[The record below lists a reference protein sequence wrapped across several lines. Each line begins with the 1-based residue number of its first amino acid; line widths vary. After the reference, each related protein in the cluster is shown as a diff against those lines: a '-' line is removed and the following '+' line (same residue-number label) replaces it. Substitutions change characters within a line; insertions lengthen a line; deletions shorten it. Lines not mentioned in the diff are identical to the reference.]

1 MLTLQRASAG
11 SGKTYSLARTYLR
24 QLLSFRDDNT
34 GTVRLRTPKEV
45 RGAHSH
51 LLAITFTNRATAEM
65 RKRFID
71 SLALLA
77 HADNPP
83 LDKNGNPVTIDYL
96 ADFRKEFSATDTEI
110 AATARALLSEILNH
124 YSDFQVSTID
134 SFFQQILRS
143 FAYEAELPDS
153 YEVEIDSE
161 RLVNLALDSI
171 FLTARSEPD
180 SDEAFWVDHYTSQ
193 LLGKGNKWNLTQR
206 NGGPRRTL
214 VDFLNMMDS
223 EDFKQQRDAIDKYF
237 KDTPPATLRQ
247 LPGAIDKL
255 RLPYLQTVHQKA
267 VDATH
272 AFMQAAEAAG
282 VANNLS
288 KDQAG
293 RIDKVRAAKPDKYP
307 FSPTTTR
314 YKNPLVKAGY
324 SKLGENEYNRIKA
337 LSDDIADAMDSWK
350 GAGAYFDKVR
360 EAVPVVMLVH
370 LLQKH
375 LAQYRTD
382 NNLVQLSDTNTILR
396 AITADSD
403 VPFIYEKIGTRL
415 DSYMIDEFQDTSRLQ
430 WENMRPLVDESM
442 GRGNDNLIIGD
453 AKQSIYRFRNA
464 DSTLITSGVP
474 AQYAGPRLRT
484 CGDKVNENANWR
496 SAPEIVRFNNSLF
509 TYLAST
515 LHVPGAVADIAATYS
530 GICQQPQQTK
540 LRGYVEL
547 RSFVTDK
554 KDADDSATD
563 MPCLVPCIDT
573 LIARGYHPRDIAVL
587 VRTRAE
593 GRTAVRLILDAQ
605 ADKNANDR
613 IDVISDES
621 LLIASAAS
629 VEIITTLLQA
639 VKNDNVQ
646 SADTAIS
653 GGSYSRRMD
662 DFTGAMH
669 RMRSNGEGLSAE
681 ERMELYFACQ
691 TPKSNIRQLVAD
703 SPSMALPA
711 LVERIIG
718 SDMIPESMRRQEA
731 AYISAFQDAVAT
743 FSERNQP
750 DVASFLLWWDDNKDS
765 LTITS
770 PEDADAVQVLT
781 IHKAKGLEWRCVI
794 IPSLTFD
801 LKINGNR
808 EKDWLPVEEPFKQK
822 AILPPLLPVR
832 LNSRETF
839 EHTPWQQAYDDIE
852 AKNHLD
858 ILNLAY
864 VACTR
869 AADELYIF
877 MKEKNT
883 PKDGPADIRDYLLS
897 LRDNADWLPDCD
909 FGMEPA
915 GLLLDTASAGKGGL
929 VLSYGQ
935 PPSAE
940 HIAART
946 RKLDEKRK
954 NGQCES
960 RPLDDYY
967 VNMDIPKI
975 NYRVSDLPPH
985 ETESA
990 SRHAIRL
997 GNVEHAILEGIR
1009 PGHDPIAEADRL
1021 LRRALIRG
1029 YLTRAEHND
1038 MTEEL
1043 HALLACGQAREWFG
1057 PDVKVFAERTLKAD
1071 ITGQDRRP
1079 DRIVVD
1085 ADNIATVID
1094 YKTGDRRPAKHRD
1107 QVREYITRLRA
1118 TSLFADV
1125 RGVLW
1130 YLKDRENPFDWVS
1143 D

>member
-1 MLTLQRASAG
+1 M
-11 SGKTYSLARTYLR
+11 
-24 QLLSFRDDNT
+24 
-34 GTVRLRTPKEV
+34 
-45 RGAHSH
+45 
-51 LLAITFTNRATAEM
+51 
-65 RKRFID
+65 
-71 SLALLA
+71 
-77 HADNPP
+77 
-83 LDKNGNPVTIDYL
+83 
-96 ADFRKEFSATDTEI
+96 
-110 AATARALLSEILNH
+110 
-124 YSDFQVSTID
+124 
-134 SFFQQILRS
+134 
-143 FAYEAELPDS
+143 
-153 YEVEIDSE
+153 
-161 RLVNLALDSI
+161 
-171 FLTARSEPD
+171 
-180 SDEAFWVDHYTSQ
+180 
-193 LLGKGNKWNLTQR
+193 
-206 NGGPRRTL
+206 
-214 VDFLNMMDS
+214 
-223 EDFKQQRDAIDKYF
+223 
-237 KDTPPATLRQ
+237 
-247 LPGAIDKL
+247 
-255 RLPYLQTVHQKA
+255 
-267 VDATH
+267 
-272 AFMQAAEAAG
+272 
-282 VANNLS
+282 
-288 KDQAG
+288 
-293 RIDKVRAAKPDKYP
+293 
-307 FSPTTTR
+307 
-314 YKNPLVKAGY
+314 
-324 SKLGENEYNRIKA
+324 
-337 LSDDIADAMDSWK
+337 
-350 GAGAYFDKVR
+350 
-360 EAVPVVMLVH
+360 
-370 LLQKH
+370 
-375 LAQYRTD
+375 
-382 NNLVQLSDTNTILR
+382 
-396 AITADSD
+396 
-403 VPFIYEKIGTRL
+403 
-415 DSYMIDEFQDTSRLQ
+415 
-430 WENMRPLVDESM
+430 
-442 GRGNDNLIIGD
+442 
-453 AKQSIYRFRNA
+453 
-464 DSTLITSGVP
+464 
-474 AQYAGPRLRT
+474 
-484 CGDKVNENANWR
+484 
-496 SAPEIVRFNNSLF
+496 
-509 TYLAST
+509 
-515 LHVPGAVADIAATYS
+515 
-530 GICQQPQQTK
+530 
-540 LRGYVEL
+540 
-547 RSFVTDK
+547 
-554 KDADDSATD
+554 
-563 MPCLVPCIDT
+563 
-573 LIARGYHPRDIAVL
+573 
-587 VRTRAE
+587 
-593 GRTAVRLILDAQ
+593 
-605 ADKNANDR
+605 
-613 IDVISDES
+613 
-621 LLIASAAS
+621 
-629 VEIITTLLQA
+629 
-639 VKNDNVQ
+639 
-646 SADTAIS
+646 
-653 GGSYSRRMD
+653 
-662 DFTGAMH
+662 
-669 RMRSNGEGLSAE
+669 
-681 ERMELYFACQ
+681 
-691 TPKSNIRQLVAD
+691 
-703 SPSMALPA
+703 
-711 LVERIIG
+711 ERIIG